1 MKFSI
6 KTIIIG
12 SFLSLALILGVAPQM
27 FAREVEAT
35 ETETTQETR
44 PPRTV
49 SENERQMRN
58 TGESGDSEVV
68 SNREDNPRNEM
79 RQELRRERLDER
91 KKAVCESRQATI
103 NTVIGNVVD
112 RSKNHYDRITSIY
125 EISTVFYTE
134 KGLTVADYETLVAN
148 VETAKTAASTANRD
162 LLTAPK
168 LSCESD
174 GPQADVQAFRNKR
187 LDKVDAFAAYR
198 DDVKTLVK
206 AIRDAAKTAEADN
219 TSEGAN

>member
-68 SNREDNPRNEM
+68 SN
-79 RQELRRERLDER
+79 
-91 KKAVCESRQATI
+91 
-103 NTVIGNVVD
+103 
-112 RSKNHYDRITSIY
+112 
-125 EISTVFYTE
+125 
-134 KGLTVADYETLVAN
+134 
-148 VETAKTAASTANRD
+148 
-162 LLTAPK
+162 
-168 LSCESD
+168 
-174 GPQADVQAFRNKR
+174 
-187 LDKVDAFAAYR
+187 
-198 DDVKTLVK
+198 
-206 AIRDAAKTAEADN
+206 
-219 TSEGAN
+219 